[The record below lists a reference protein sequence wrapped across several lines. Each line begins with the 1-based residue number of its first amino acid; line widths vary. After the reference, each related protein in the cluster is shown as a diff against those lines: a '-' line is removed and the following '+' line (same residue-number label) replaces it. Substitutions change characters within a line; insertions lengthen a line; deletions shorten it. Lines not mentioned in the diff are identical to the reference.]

1 MNSKRTFMMA
11 RLIFILFIAG
21 LFLIG
26 RSSGSA
32 LNHAE
37 ENKGTEVPPPHLQAN
52 SNSSY
57 NYLGRLLLDIENTWC
72 AFIKDNQKLVKDV
85 LSVYFQHLNEFLCH
99 NSSETTSAFK
109 NAFLTYSGL
118 VKDPESENARLVWST
133 FERLR
138 NMWCEFANNE
148 SLISE
153 HVLPKLNFTNLN
165 WESIFKELPNDLLKL
180 KQLLL
185 GLEHNVSKR
194 SPENTLLP
202 TLGMNWVRETLMLN
216 KDGSIWKGFEQYSN
230 MKLDAAMDAILA
242 DDAADFINVSDF
254 RKLFSKENGNNKTRE
269 PFEIAQLI
277 AVAAA
282 QAIKSIQKEYPLD
295 PDDMYY
301 QLSKN
306 EQAEKKRVGFKYCFF
321 YPFLIIMKTN
331 RQLLKDTT
339 ALIKSRLL
347 EPTSLF
353 IWEEINVPKVYCIT
367 PIAKRAVN
375 LLVTSNNTTWDN
387 RHSQNLKSVKRD
399 AKSIPN
405 SAKMDFFKFFTIT
418 MEQLGKQLHKYES
431 EGKESFDEDITLF
444 NVSVNNK
451 LEGILRSCSLSNT
464 SASDPMKGCNNTVTL
479 ESAGII
485 LVSSAVHIGL
495 ELEHSK
501 FPTDYNTM
509 SREQQAKEKLRV
521 LKAFYKAVSMMDKD
535 KLFECVYNFITKDIM
550 SPDKTFRDLL
560 EYLVEC
566 LKEKAMKPEFYKGEK
581 TFAHAGHHHRH
592 AASRLRRGLH
602 QDFLFMNRLVKKVKR
617 SANDRPM
624 SKEEWKAKKEQFF
637 RNQMFGQEN
646 IDPHNESLTDI
657 EKNVKGILDGFAIES
672 GSGDKPTTLKMSK
685 KWKPVVQRIRRASGE
700 NLTDEVGSSE
710 DEERLS
716 LSQDEKIVLEEAL
729 DRIISAIINHRN
741 ELMSRTRKFISLV
754 VHILAKSEK
763 MEPEALSCIA
773 RAGVTFMS
781 ETRKHLNTVFKGFR
795 SELETMKKTLWS
807 EDSVDGSDKDETIT
821 KLISAELMRD
831 VEDAIAASSRT
842 YEVNKVRLF
851 EKFMICKAKN
861 SI

>member
-194 SPENTLLP
+194 SPE
-202 TLGMNWVRETLMLN
+202 
-216 KDGSIWKGFEQYSN
+216 
-230 MKLDAAMDAILA
+230 
-242 DDAADFINVSDF
+242 
-254 RKLFSKENGNNKTRE
+254 
-269 PFEIAQLI
+269 
-277 AVAAA
+277 
-282 QAIKSIQKEYPLD
+282 
-295 PDDMYY
+295 
-301 QLSKN
+301 
-306 EQAEKKRVGFKYCFF
+306 
-321 YPFLIIMKTN
+321 KTN

>member
-194 SPENTLLP
+194 SPE
-202 TLGMNWVRETLMLN
+202 
-216 KDGSIWKGFEQYSN
+216 
-230 MKLDAAMDAILA
+230 
-242 DDAADFINVSDF
+242 
-254 RKLFSKENGNNKTRE
+254 
-269 PFEIAQLI
+269 
-277 AVAAA
+277 
-282 QAIKSIQKEYPLD
+282 
-295 PDDMYY
+295 
-301 QLSKN
+301 
-306 EQAEKKRVGFKYCFF
+306 
-321 YPFLIIMKTN
+321 
-331 RQLLKDTT
+331 
-339 ALIKSRLL
+339 
-347 EPTSLF
+347 
-353 IWEEINVPKVYCIT
+353 
-367 PIAKRAVN
+367 
-375 LLVTSNNTTWDN
+375 VTSNNTTWDN